1 MATDKKSNHPLLAE
15 INDILEKK
23 GQPFDSAVKDF
34 HSHCFSKDECE
45 DESKSEDRK
54 WIEKF
59 KKYRLRIG
67 STKSPKAK
75 PYRELEKLRDYLK
88 DEVKISPQPLLR
100 LVDDDPICDLM
111 EKLSP
116 KIRERIEFER
126 DHSEPWHLSPSV
138 PNMAAIL

>member
-1 MATDKKSNHPLLAE
+1 MATDKKSKHPLLAE
-15 INDILEKK
+15 IDDILEKK

-34 HSHCFSKDECE
+34 HSHCVSKDECE

-67 STKSPKAK
+67 SPKAK

-88 DEVKISPQPLLR
+88 GEIKISPQPLLR
-100 LVDDDPICDLM
+100 LVEGDPICDLM

-116 KIRERIEFER
+116 KIRERIEFES
-126 DHSEPWHLSPSV
+126 DHSEP
-138 PNMAAIL
+138 